1 MGRLSGHVQSRA
13 RNGEEVAV
21 LRANLSS
28 FLSCDGVSHGTDISP
43 GQPLRLQLF
52 RDVVVY
58 SCGPMLL

>member
-1 MGRLSGHVQSRA
+1 
-13 RNGEEVAV
+13 VAV

-58 SCGPMLL
+58 SCGTMLM